1 MKKFFV
7 IGLLSLFGMLNAA
20 ETAPNLN
27 EFGALELDG
36 TSWLVTFVNMK
47 WTSFAYEGHWRDPV
61 FQRKGEQ
68 DSGSAVFRV
77 AIPNYPEGKL
87 KVSLK
92 PEESGFSYQA
102 EVSFSESAKFASLSL
117 ETRLPVSR
125 YAGTS
130 LKINGKPFELP
141 LEVSKTIHRK
151 RASVLEIP
159 GKDGKAITFR
169 GDFELHIQD
178 NRQYKLQNY
187 TIRIRLNPG
196 FGEITNA
203 SLDLKINL

>member
-1 MKKFFV
+1 MKKFLAVCLFA
-7 IGLLSLFGMLNAA
+7 LFGILHAA
-20 ETAPNLN
+20 ETVPSLN
-27 EFGALELDG
+27 EFGALNLDG
-36 TSWLVTFVNMK
+36 TSWLITFVNMK
-47 WTSFAYEGHWRDPV
+47 WTSFSYEGHWRDPV
-61 FQRKGEQ
+61 FQSMGENKS
-68 DSGSAVFRV
+68 DSAAFRV
-77 AIPNYPEGKL
+77 TIPGYPEGELKL
-87 KVSLK
+87 SLK
-92 PEESGFSYQA
+92 NGAEGFRYQA
-102 EVSFSESAKFASLSL
+102 DVSFSEPAKFASLSL

-141 LEVSKTIHRK
+141 LKVSKTIHRK

-169 GDFELHIQD
+169 GDFEIHIQD